1 MALPNSGQISMLDIY
16 QEKTGLSSNRRSG
29 DDKDFS
35 LTGFSVNG
43 TTVNPGAS
51 NHARDFIHDG
61 DINEFRDGSPNESAP
76 FAMSEFHGYS
86 QFTWGTP
93 GSISVNSTYPFNGSQ
108 QNRNGNDT
116 DYCTACN
123 MVLNTSTKTIS
134 FTFTNTDGSG
144 GFNTN
149 IGSTNTAS
157 ISYSGTLSSLEAR
170 FVHSGQAITVQGQN
184 GASAGKVLEVF
195 SSTSH
200 LSTSNINNNNTTGT
214 GVTSFNNISSGP
226 SGTYRSLRTT
236 SGNMSAMLAVC
247 TDDTSSNEFS
257 NAEIAYTGSDSLKI
271 QLRANG
277 STVVDLYTRTGS
289 FSMEAG
295 SFDTGS

>member
-1 MALPNSGQISMLDIY
+1 MALPSSGQLSMLDIF
-16 QEKTGLSSNRRSG
+16 QEKTGLSGS
-29 DDKDFS
+29 D
-35 LTGFSVNG
+35 
-43 TTVNPGAS
+43 PGADRESLSLRGMTLDGVADYYDTDDGFIDVTGQPS
-51 NHARDFIHDG
+51 NTATPYKI
-61 DINEFRDGSPNESAP
+61 
-76 FAMSEFHGYS
+76 SEFYGYS
-86 QFTWGTP
+86 QFSWGTP
-93 GSISVNSTYPFNGSQ
+93 GSIFVNSTYPFNGSQ
-108 QNRNGNDT
+108 ENRTGGDT

-157 ISYSGTLSSLEAR
+157 ISYSGILSSLEAR
-170 FVHSGQAITVQGQN
+170 FVHSGQAITVQN
-184 GASAGKVLEVF
+184 GFSTSDGKVFEVF

-214 GVTSFNNISSGP
+214 EVTSFNNISSGP

-236 SGNMSAMLAVC
+236 SGNMSAMLAVSS
-247 TDDTSSNEFS
+247 DQTSSTGYS
-257 NAEIAYTGSDSLKI
+257 KAEIAYSGSDSLKI

-277 STVVDLYTRTGS
+277 NTVVDLYTRTGS
-289 FSMEAG
+289 FSMDVE
-295 SFDTGS
+295 SFDANS